1 MKICRL
7 ALVLAAAFL
16 VHLNAVPAECSD
28 KVSGPLIQLSERNH
42 DFGEVD
48 EGALLEHTFKVFNR
62 GDQPLHID
70 KVSPS

>member
-16 VHLNAVPAECSD
+16 VHLNAVPAARSD
-28 KVSGPLIQLSERNH
+28 KGSGPRIQLSETNR
-42 DFGEVD
+42 DFGEVN

-62 GDQPLHID
+62 GNQPLRID